1 MRTLAI
7 VLAAPLAG
15 SLVPRAA
22 PLRRR
27 SATRAAPAMLVGAP
41 APSDAFAKVA
51 SDAGAA
57 ASFFANSG
65 PKVGELTSKTA
76 VAGAALLAGALAPGG
91 VVVGGAAALLGGGL
105 TRVGIAPA
113 LVEGRYK
120 AMQARV
126 ASLLRDAAQKGDWT
140 TVSSAQVQAIV
151 EEFSLPEQYAT
162 ALLQQI
168 YAKYLV
174 EVMRMPDV
182 KTAEMNDLTS
192 LRNILNL
199 SAESVGN
206 AHYDVAVEV
215 YRELQWTSDEVLAD
229 ESSAEYRTI
238 SKLLFLS
245 DRAFATSDGKDSEEY
260 GYEVG
265 RVRAVFDLKRST
277 LDSRCS
283 SVAAP
288 FYERALAGT
297 LEKLGSVDAAMLERA
312 RSKLGVDDD
321 DAAKMHSAC
330 LNEEIDL
337 LLKDGELTDSDA
349 ERLDQLASVLGI
361 SNEDASQAIAAKTV
375 PIYVDATR
383 KAVDSAIAADEA
395 AQKALGDEL
404 ETLRKKLRL
413 EDATAEG
420 VFKDAVKGVLQA
432 PYTAASS
439 ALKLQN
445 TPGAL
450 ASLERLMDVRR
461 GVDIVVANAKF
472 LESSGG
478 AEAFAE
484 TLAGGGK
491 SLPLSLY
498 KLVYVEKCEDSEAQ
512 EELSNLAATLS
523 LTDADTKMVREG
535 VLAPKLDIKLGEAL
549 RSNDL
554 SDLKDWITSVDCPEN
569 LVKDKYVRAYTDRL
583 RMSDQI
589 PTPER
594 TEELARLQASLELSD
609 EDVYPAQL
617 DQYLPLYRK
626 SALEAMGASGGGIV
640 NDEYKEGLAKLQSR
654 LNLKDDDVKRAF
666 TEAAKQRL
674 KPLVDDTI
682 SAFEEATM
690 SPAELAKKRGET
702 SSSDQGEDLN
712 RNAGE
717 GGTFGIAAEGA
728 SSNPGGSPEA
738 VLSNFAG
745 VLDFIDGN
753 DVAINAGDLVPGPIK
768 KDVFKQCVLAD
779 LQMSDSGSVT
789 DAKRERYEA
798 TMKRLPDVLALE
810 DKDVASARAEV
821 GKAIATKYCAAAL
834 QQKLTLDAQ
843 DQAFVADLGERL
855 GTDLGDVS
863 FGAKKKA
870 LLARLGLPPYDG
882 PEGAERAASTRDA
895 AVAMGIDLA
904 ADLGL
909 PDKTVKALF
918 AAEATKAIDEGDADS
933 VSDVA
938 DGYGLSGEDASKAL
952 ADLAESVVLD
962 CVENAKAS
970 AIMKKPVRA
979 CEDMDR
985 LLLYIDFADL
995 EEGKL
1000 EKAFGN
1006 KKQDLV
1012 DMYAA
1017 YCDAKGP
1024 EIEAKA
1030 EALRELVF

>member
-1 MRTLAI
+1 
-7 VLAAPLAG
+7 
-15 SLVPRAA
+15 
-22 PLRRR
+22 
-27 SATRAAPAMLVGAP
+27 MLVGAP

-140 TVSSAQVQAIV
+140 TVSAAQVQAIV
-151 EEFSLPEQYAT
+151 EEFSLPDQYAT

-312 RSKLGVDDD
+312 RSKLGVDDE
-321 DAAKMHSAC
+321 DAAKMHSQC

-337 LLKDGELTDSDA
+337 LLKDGELSDSDA

-361 SNEDASQAIAAKTV
+361 SSTDASEAIAAKTV

-383 KAVDSAIAADEA
+383 KAVDNAIAADES

-523 LTDADTKMVREG
+523 LTENDTKMVREG

-554 SDLKDWITSVDCPEN
+554 SDLKDWISSVDCPEN

-594 TEELARLQASLELSD
+594 TEELARLQASLELTD
-609 EDVYPAQL
+609 DDVYPAQL

-728 SSNPGGSPEA
+728 SAGPGGSPEA

-753 DVAINAGDLVPGPIK
+753 DVDINAGDLVPGPIK

-779 LQMSDSGSVT
+779 LQLTDSGSVT
-789 DAKRERYEA
+789 DAKKERYEA
-798 TMKRLPDVLALE
+798 TMQRLPDVLALE

-933 VSDVA
+933 VGDVA

-995 EEGKL
+995 DEGKL

-1030 EALRELVF
+1030 QALRELVF

>member
-1 MRTLAI
+1 
-7 VLAAPLAG
+7 
-15 SLVPRAA
+15 
-22 PLRRR
+22 
-27 SATRAAPAMLVGAP
+27 
-41 APSDAFAKVA
+41 
-51 SDAGAA
+51 
-57 ASFFANSG
+57 
-65 PKVGELTSKTA
+65 
-76 VAGAALLAGALAPGG
+76 
-91 VVVGGAAALLGGGL
+91 
-105 TRVGIAPA
+105 
-113 LVEGRYK
+113 
-120 AMQARV
+120 
-126 ASLLRDAAQKGDWT
+126 
-140 TVSSAQVQAIV
+140 
-151 EEFSLPEQYAT
+151 
-162 ALLQQI
+162 
-168 YAKYLV
+168 
-174 EVMRMPDV
+174 
-182 KTAEMNDLTS
+182 
-192 LRNILNL
+192 
-199 SAESVGN
+199 
-206 AHYDVAVEV
+206 
-215 YRELQWTSDEVLAD
+215 
-229 ESSAEYRTI
+229 
-238 SKLLFLS
+238 
-245 DRAFATSDGKDSEEY
+245 
-260 GYEVG
+260 
-265 RVRAVFDLKRST
+265 
-277 LDSRCS
+277 
-283 SVAAP
+283 
-288 FYERALAGT
+288 
-297 LEKLGSVDAAMLERA
+297 
-312 RSKLGVDDD
+312 
-321 DAAKMHSAC
+321 
-330 LNEEIDL
+330 
-337 LLKDGELTDSDA
+337 
-349 ERLDQLASVLGI
+349 
-361 SNEDASQAIAAKTV
+361 
-375 PIYVDATR
+375 
-383 KAVDSAIAADEA
+383 
-395 AQKALGDEL
+395 
-404 ETLRKKLRL
+404 
-413 EDATAEG
+413 
-420 VFKDAVKGVLQA
+420 
-432 PYTAASS
+432 
-439 ALKLQN
+439 
-445 TPGAL
+445 
-450 ASLERLMDVRR
+450 
-461 GVDIVVANAKF
+461 
-472 LESSGG
+472 
-478 AEAFAE
+478 
-484 TLAGGGK
+484 
-491 SLPLSLY
+491 
-498 KLVYVEKCEDSEAQ
+498 
-512 EELSNLAATLS
+512 
-523 LTDADTKMVREG
+523 
-535 VLAPKLDIKLGEAL
+535 
-549 RSNDL
+549 
-554 SDLKDWITSVDCPEN
+554 
-569 LVKDKYVRAYTDRL
+569 
-583 RMSDQI
+583 MSDQI

-594 TEELARLQASLELSD
+594 TEELARLQASLELTD
-609 EDVYPAQL
+609 DDVYPAQL

-654 LNLKDDDVKRAF
+654 LNLKDGDVKRAF

-702 SSSDQGEDLN
+702 SSNDQGEDLN

-728 SSNPGGSPEA
+728 SAGPGGSPEA

-753 DVAINAGDLVPGPIK
+753 DVDINAGDLVPGPIK

-933 VSDVA
+933 VGDVA

-985 LLLYIDFADL
+985 LLLYIDFTDL

>member
-1 MRTLAI
+1 MRTLA
-7 VLAAPLAG
+7 VLALPLAG
-15 SLVPRAA
+15 SLAPHAQ

-27 SATRAAPAMLVGAP
+27 SAVRSAPSMLVGAP

-57 ASFFANSG
+57 AELFSKAG

-91 VVVGGAAALLGGGL
+91 IVIGGAAALLGGGL

-126 ASLLRDAAQKGDWT
+126 ACLLRDAATSGDWT
-140 TVSSAQVQAIV
+140 TVSSGDVQAIV
-151 EEFSLPEQYAT
+151 QEFNLPEVYAT

-182 KTAEMNDLTS
+182 RTSEMNDLTS
-192 LRNILNL
+192 LRTILAL
-199 SAESVGN
+199 SAESIGN
-206 AHYDVAVEV
+206 AHYDVAVEIGTS
-215 YRELQWTSDEVLAD
+215 LQWTSDDVLAD
-229 ESSAEYRTI
+229 EDSAEYRTV

-245 DRAFATSDGKDSEEY
+245 DRAFATSDGKDTEEY

-265 RVRAVFDLKRST
+265 RVRAVFDLKRSV

-283 SVAAP
+283 RVAAP

-312 RSKLGVDDD
+312 RSKLGVDDE
-321 DAAKMHSAC
+321 DADAMHALC
-330 LNEEIDL
+330 LNEEIDSL
-337 LLKDGELTDSDA
+337 LAGDELSDSDA
-349 ERLDQLASVLGI
+349 ERLDSLASVLGI
-361 SNEDASQAIAAKTV
+361 KASDASEAIAAKTV

-383 KAVDSAIAADEA
+383 KAVDGAIAADEE
-395 AQKALGDEL
+395 AQKALGDQL
-404 ETLRKKLRL
+404 EILRKKLRL

-472 LESSGG
+472 LEASGG
-478 AEAFAE
+478 SEAFAE

-498 KLVYVEKCEDSEAQ
+498 KLVYTEKCENPDAT
-512 EELSNLAATLS
+512 EELASLAKALA
-523 LTDADTKMVREG
+523 LNDADAEMVHQG
-535 VLAPKLDIKLGEAL
+535 VLDPKLNNRLATAL
-549 RSNDL
+549 SANDL
-554 SDLKDWITSVDCPEN
+554 TPLKEWIASVNCPAN
-569 LVKDKYVRAYTDRL
+569 LVKDKYVRAYTDKL
-583 RMSDQI
+583 RQSEGI
-589 PTPER
+589 PSPER
-594 TEELARLQASLELSD
+594 TEELARLQASLELD
-609 EDVYPAQL
+609 DADIYPAL
-617 DQYLPLYRK
+617 SDAYLPLYRK

-640 NDEYKEGLAKLQSR
+640 NDEYREGLAKLQAR
-654 LNLKDDDVKRAF
+654 LGLKNEDVQRAF

-682 SAFEEATM
+682 SAFEEAVLT
-690 SPAELAKKRGET
+690 PAELAKKRGT
-702 SSSDQGEDLN
+702 SSGKDQGEDLN
-712 RNAGE
+712 RDASG
-717 GGTFGIAAEGA
+717 GGTFGIEAGGGMAQV
-728 SSNPGGSPEA
+728 GGSPEA

-753 DVAINAGDLVPGPIK
+753 AVEINAGNLIPGDLKP
-768 KDVFKQCVLAD
+768 DLFKQCVIAD
-779 LQMSDSGSVT
+779 LQISDNEFIT
-789 DAKRERYEA
+789 DAKKERYA
-798 TMKRLPDVLALE
+798 AALKRLPGVLQLE
-810 DKDVASARAEV
+810 DRDVANARSEV
-821 GKAIATKYCAAAL
+821 GVAIATKYCAAAL
-834 QQKLTLDAQ
+834 QRKLTLDSE
-843 DQAFVADLGERL
+843 DQAFVADLGVRL
-855 GTDLGDVS
+855 GADLGDVS
-863 FGAKKKA
+863 FSAKKRA
-870 LLARLGLPPYDG
+870 LLARLGLPPYEG
-882 PEGAERAASTRDA
+882 AAGAERAASTRDA

-909 PDKTVKALF
+909 PEKTVKALF
-918 AAEATKAIDEGDADS
+918 AVEATKAIDEGDADS
-933 VSDVA
+933 VGDVA
-938 DGYGLSGEDASKAL
+938 DGYGMSGEDASKEL
-952 ADLAESVVLD
+952 ADLAEREVLK
-962 CVENAKAS
+962 CIENAKAS
-970 AIMKKPVRA
+970 AIMKQPIRA

-985 LLLYIDFADL
+985 LLLYIDFTDFD
-995 EEGKL
+995 EGKL
-1000 EKAFGN
+1000 EAAFAN
-1006 KKQDLV
+1006 KKQELV
-1012 DMYAA
+1012 DIYAA
-1017 YCDAKGP
+1017 YCDARGP
-1024 EIEAKA
+1024 EVEAKA
-1030 EALRELVF
+1030 AALRELVF